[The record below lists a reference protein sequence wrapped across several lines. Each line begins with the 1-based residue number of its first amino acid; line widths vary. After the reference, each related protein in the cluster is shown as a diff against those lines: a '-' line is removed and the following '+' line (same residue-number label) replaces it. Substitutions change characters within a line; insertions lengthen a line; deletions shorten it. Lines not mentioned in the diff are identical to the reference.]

1 MSSLAS
7 SKREALNKGECM
19 ERLVIEGCSGEV
31 RRMDAVGN
39 LTHFVCMC
47 LAELRGQITVRK
59 E

>member
-1 MSSLAS
+1 
-7 SKREALNKGECM
+7 M